1 MAKTPSYK
9 VILLGERNVGK
20 TSLFKALRDIETE
33 VDLGE
38 CAEMMGT
45 ASGVGGGRER
55 TLSVI
60 STAESQIDTCTK
72 VVQLGSGQ
80 KAVVSTLA
88 WVIVP
93 NVVLWL

>member
-45 ASGVGGGRER
+45 ASGVEGGRER

-60 STAESQIDTCTK
+60 STTESQIDTCTK

-88 WVIVP
+88 WAIVP